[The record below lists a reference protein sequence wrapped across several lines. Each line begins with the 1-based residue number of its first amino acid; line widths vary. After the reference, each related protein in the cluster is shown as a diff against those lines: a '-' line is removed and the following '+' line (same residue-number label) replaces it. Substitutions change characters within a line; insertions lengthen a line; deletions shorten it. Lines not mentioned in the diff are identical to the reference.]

1 VIQYLLRARPTA
13 SLVLIAS
20 ATITAYSQSDSNL
33 ERFFKENI
41 GLSQAQIDSIRGGNA
56 FAKALPSRT
65 PSEILLLGAVYI
77 EAVPGKY
84 VQFAGDF
91 ERRRKH
97 SAYLGL
103 GQLGNPPRL
112 EEFEGFSFD
121 QEDVQALKNCKP
133 ADCLIQIPGSAI
145 QEIQRSVD
153 WSAADATEKLN
164 RLLWGTGTATYSD
177 IPARRQFSAGYIQRQ
192 IGPR

>member
-1 VIQYLLRARPTA
+1 MIQYLLRSRPA
-13 SLVLIAS
+13 ALLVLIAS
-20 ATITAYSQSDSNL
+20 ATITAYSQSDTNL

-77 EAVPGKY
+77 EAVPEKY

-121 QEDVQALKNCKP
+121 QEDVQAFKNCKP
-133 ADCLIQIPGSAI
+133 ADCLIQMPGSAI